1 MIGMQLKFKG
11 QTSSIDAGT
20 LINVLMQYQS
30 VAQEAN
36 RIYGGG
42 AQEIKIQVNAIE
54 KGSFIIDLEIVQN
67 VIQQLFSKASVEYIA
82 ALTGLIT
89 FSYKA
94 YKKLKGKP
102 IKTEDDKKEIS
113 SLSVN
118 GDINVNINVYNSR
131 ATREAISKSIQAA
144 DDDASVEGFS
154 VKDKEENAIVAFSR
168 DEFKEYKYDDFD
180 TEEDIPEER
189 IIDSEATLIIVGLNF
204 EKGTRWQFMYDG
216 FKIPIIVKD
225 DALMR
230 KIDEGERFGK
240 GDSIRV
246 KLRKIQ
252 KYNKEY
258 RAYENKSYKIIE
270 FYEHI
275 IPPKQTEIF

>member
-1 MIGMQLKFKG
+1 MQLKFEG

-102 IKTEDDKKEIS
+102 IKTEDDKKKIS

>member
-1 MIGMQLKFKG
+1 MQLKFEG

-54 KGSFIIDLEIVQN
+54 KGSFIIDLDIVQN
-67 VIQQLFSKASVEYIA
+67 VIQQLFSKASVEYIV
-82 ALTGLIT
+82 ALAGIIT

-102 IKTEDDKKEIS
+102 IKTEDDKKKIS
-113 SLSVN
+113 GLSVN
-118 GDINVNINVYNSR
+118 GDMNVNINVYNSR
-131 ATREAISKSIQAA
+131 TTREAISQSIQAA
-144 DDDASVEGFS
+144 DDDASVDGFC
-154 VKDKEENAIVAFSR
+154 VKDKEDNVIVTFSR

-180 TEEDIPEER
+180 TEEDVLEER
-189 IIDSEATLIIVGLNF
+189 IVDSEATLIIVGLNF
-204 EKGTRWQFMYDG
+204 EKGARWQFMYDG

-275 IPPKQTEIF
+275 IPPQQTELF

>member
-1 MIGMQLKFKG
+1 MQLKFEG

-36 RIYGGG
+36 LIYGGG
-42 AQEIKIQVNAIE
+42 TQEIKIQVNAIE

-67 VIQQLFSKASVEYIA
+67 VIQQLFSKASVEYIV
-82 ALTGLIT
+82 ALTGIIT

-102 IKTEDDKKEIS
+102 IKTEDDKKKIS

-118 GDINVNINVYNSR
+118 GDMNVNINVYNSR

-154 VKDKEENAIVAFSR
+154 VKDKEDNVIVTFSR

-180 TEEDIPEER
+180 TEEDVHEER
-189 IIDSEATLIIVGLNF
+189 IVDSEATLIIVGLNF
-204 EKGTRWQFMYDG
+204 EKGSRWQFMYDG
-216 FKIPIIVKD
+216 FKIPIVVKH

-275 IPPKQTEIF
+275 IPPQQTELF

>member
-1 MIGMQLKFKG
+1 MQLKFEG

-20 LINVLMQYQS
+20 LINVFMQYQS

-36 RIYGGG
+36 RIYSGGT
-42 AQEIKIQVNAIE
+42 QEIKIQVNAIE

-82 ALTGLIT
+82 ALTGIIT

-204 EKGTRWQFMYDG
+204 EKGARWQFMYDG

>member
-1 MIGMQLKFKG
+1 MQLKFEG

-36 RIYGGG
+36 RIYSGG

-54 KGSFIIDLEIVQN
+54 KGSFIIELEIVQN
-67 VIQQLFSKASVEYIA
+67 VIQQLFSKASVEYIL
-82 ALTGLIT
+82 ALTGIIT

-102 IKTEDDKKEIS
+102 IKTEDDKKKIS

-118 GDINVNINVYNSR
+118 GDMNVNINVYNSR

-144 DDDASVEGFS
+144 DDDASVDGFS
-154 VKDKEENAIVAFSR
+154 VKDKEENVIVTFSR

-180 TEEDIPEER
+180 TEEDVPEER
-189 IIDSEATLIIVGLNF
+189 IVDSEATLIIVGLNF
-204 EKGTRWQFMYDG
+204 EKGARWQFMYDG

-275 IPPKQTEIF
+275 IPPQQTELF

>member
-1 MIGMQLKFKG
+1 MQLKFEG

-36 RIYGGG
+36 QIYGGG
-42 AQEIKIQVNAIE
+42 TQEIKIQVNAIE

-67 VIQQLFSKASVEYIA
+67 VIQQLFSKASVEYIV
-82 ALTGLIT
+82 ALTGIIT

-102 IKTEDDKKEIS
+102 IKTEDDKKKIS

-118 GDINVNINVYNSR
+118 GDMNVNINVYNSR

-154 VKDKEENAIVAFSR
+154 VKDKEDNVIVTFSR

-180 TEEDIPEER
+180 TEQDVPEER
-189 IIDSEATLIIVGLNF
+189 IVDSDATLIIVGLNF
-204 EKGTRWQFMYDG
+204 EKGSRWQFMYDG

-275 IPPKQTEIF
+275 IPPQQTELF

>member
-1 MIGMQLKFKG
+1 MQLKFEG

-36 RIYGGG
+36 RIYSGGT
-42 AQEIKIQVNAIE
+42 QEIKIQVNAIE

-82 ALTGLIT
+82 ALTGIIT

-204 EKGTRWQFMYDG
+204 EKGARWQFMYDG

>member
-1 MIGMQLKFKG
+1 MQLKFEG

-67 VIQQLFSKASVEYIA
+67 VIQQLFSKASVEYIV
-82 ALTGLIT
+82 ALTGIIT

-102 IKTEDDKKEIS
+102 IKTEDDKKKIS

-118 GDINVNINVYNSR
+118 GDMNVNINVYNSR

-154 VKDKEENAIVAFSR
+154 VKDKEDNVIVTFSR

-180 TEEDIPEER
+180 TEEDVPEER
-189 IIDSEATLIIVGLNF
+189 IVDAEATLIIVGLNF
-204 EKGTRWQFMYDG
+204 EKGSRWQFMYEG

-275 IPPKQTEIF
+275 IPPQQTELF

>member
-1 MIGMQLKFKG
+1 MQLKFEG

-36 RIYGGG
+36 RIYSGGT
-42 AQEIKIQVNAIE
+42 QEIKIQVNAIE

-102 IKTEDDKKEIS
+102 IKTEDDKKKIS

-154 VKDKEENAIVAFSR
+154 VKDKEENVIVAFSR

-180 TEEDIPEER
+180 TEEDVPEER
-189 IIDSEATLIIVGLNF
+189 IIDSEAILIIVGLNF

>member
-1 MIGMQLKFKG
+1 MQLKFEG

-67 VIQQLFSKASVEYIA
+67 VIQQLFSKAYVEYIV
-82 ALTGLIT
+82 ALTGIIT

-102 IKTEDDKKEIS
+102 IKTEDDKKKIS

-118 GDINVNINVYNSR
+118 GDMNVNINVYNSR

-154 VKDKEENAIVAFSR
+154 VKDKEDNVIVTFSR

-180 TEEDIPEER
+180 TEEDVPEER
-189 IIDSEATLIIVGLNF
+189 IVDSEATLIIVGLNF
-204 EKGTRWQFMYDG
+204 EKGSRWQFMYDG
-216 FKIPIIVKD
+216 FKIPIVVKD

-275 IPPKQTEIF
+275 IPPQQTELF

>member
-1 MIGMQLKFKG
+1 
-11 QTSSIDAGT
+11 
-20 LINVLMQYQS
+20 
-30 VAQEAN
+30 
-36 RIYGGG
+36 
-42 AQEIKIQVNAIE
+42 
-54 KGSFIIDLEIVQN
+54 
-67 VIQQLFSKASVEYIA
+67 
-82 ALTGLIT
+82 
-89 FSYKA
+89 
-94 YKKLKGKP
+94 
-102 IKTEDDKKEIS
+102 
-113 SLSVN
+113 
-118 GDINVNINVYNSR
+118 
-131 ATREAISKSIQAA
+131 
-144 DDDASVEGFS
+144 
-154 VKDKEENAIVAFSR
+154 
-168 DEFKEYKYDDFD
+168 
-180 TEEDIPEER
+180 
-189 IIDSEATLIIVGLNF
+189 
-204 EKGTRWQFMYDG
+204 MYDG

>member
-1 MIGMQLKFKG
+1 MQLKFEG
-11 QTSSIDAGT
+11 QTSSIDANT
-20 LINVLMQYQS
+20 LINALMQYQS

-42 AQEIKIQVNAIE
+42 AHEIKIQVNAIE
-54 KGSFIIDLEIVQN
+54 KGSFIIDLEIVQG
-67 VIQQLFSKASVEYIA
+67 ILQQLFSKTSVEYIS
-82 ALTGLIT
+82 ALTGLII

-94 YKKLKGKP
+94 YKILKGKP
-102 IKTEDDKKEIS
+102 IKSEDDKKKIS
-113 SLSVN
+113 SISIN
-118 GDINVNINVYNSR
+118 GDINVSINVYNSR
-131 ATREAISKSIQAA
+131 ETREAISKSIQTA
-144 DDDASVEGFS
+144 DEDASVDGFS
-154 VKDKEENAIVAFSR
+154 VKDEDNNIIVTYSREELKS
-168 DEFKEYKYDDFD
+168 YKYDDFD

-204 EKGTRWQFMYDG
+204 ERGSRWQFMYDG

-225 DALMR
+225 DALMK

-275 IPPKQTEIF
+275 IPPQQTELFQA

>member
-1 MIGMQLKFKG
+1 MQLKFEG

-42 AQEIKIQVNAIE
+42 TQEIKIQVNAIE

-67 VIQQLFSKASVEYIA
+67 VIQQLFSKASVEYIV
-82 ALTGLIT
+82 ALTGIIT

-102 IKTEDDKKEIS
+102 IKTEDDKKKIS

-118 GDINVNINVYNSR
+118 GDMNVNINVYNNR

-154 VKDKEENAIVAFSR
+154 VKDKEENVIVAFSR

-180 TEEDIPEER
+180 TEEDVPEER
-189 IIDSEATLIIVGLNF
+189 IVDSDATLIIVGLNF

-216 FKIPIIVKD
+216 FKISIIVKD

-275 IPPKQTEIF
+275 IPPQQTELF

>member
-1 MIGMQLKFKG
+1 MQLKFEG

-36 RIYGGG
+36 LIYSGG

-67 VIQQLFSKASVEYIA
+67 VIQQLFSKASVEYIV
-82 ALTGLIT
+82 ALTGIIT

-102 IKTEDDKKEIS
+102 IKTEDDKKKIS
-113 SLSVN
+113 GLSVN

-131 ATREAISKSIQAA
+131 TTREAISKSIQAA
-144 DDDASVEGFS
+144 DDDASVDGFC
-154 VKDKEENAIVAFSR
+154 VKDKEENVIVTFSR

-180 TEEDIPEER
+180 TEEDVPEER
-189 IIDSEATLIIVGLNF
+189 IVDSEATLIIVGLNF
-204 EKGTRWQFMYDG
+204 EKGARWQFMYDG

-275 IPPKQTEIF
+275 IPPQQTELF

>member
-1 MIGMQLKFKG
+1 MQLKFEG

-67 VIQQLFSKASVEYIA
+67 VIQQLFSKASVEYIV
-82 ALTGLIT
+82 ALTGIIT

-102 IKTEDDKKEIS
+102 IKTEDDKKKIS

-118 GDINVNINVYNSR
+118 GDMNVNINVYNSR

-154 VKDKEENAIVAFSR
+154 VKDKEDNVIVTFSR

-180 TEEDIPEER
+180 TEEDVPEER
-189 IIDSEATLIIVGLNF
+189 IVDSDATLIIVGLNF
-204 EKGTRWQFMYDG
+204 EKGSRWQFMYDG

-275 IPPKQTEIF
+275 IPPQQTELF

>member
-1 MIGMQLKFKG
+1 MQLKFEG

-36 RIYGGG
+36 LIYGGG
-42 AQEIKIQVNAIE
+42 TQEIKIQVNAIE

-67 VIQQLFSKASVEYIA
+67 VIQQLFSKASVEYIV
-82 ALTGLIT
+82 ALTGIIT

-102 IKTEDDKKEIS
+102 IKTEDDKKKIS

-118 GDINVNINVYNSR
+118 GDMNVNINVYNSR

-154 VKDKEENAIVAFSR
+154 VKDKEDNVIVTFSR

-180 TEEDIPEER
+180 TEEDVHEER
-189 IIDSEATLIIVGLNF
+189 IVDSEATLIIVGLNF
-204 EKGTRWQFMYDG
+204 EKGSRWQFMYDG
-216 FKIPIIVKD
+216 FKIPIVVKD

-275 IPPKQTEIF
+275 IPPQQAELF

>member
-1 MIGMQLKFKG
+1 M
-11 QTSSIDAGT
+11 
-20 LINVLMQYQS
+20 
-30 VAQEAN
+30 
-36 RIYGGG
+36 
-42 AQEIKIQVNAIE
+42 
-54 KGSFIIDLEIVQN
+54 
-67 VIQQLFSKASVEYIA
+67 
-82 ALTGLIT
+82 
-89 FSYKA
+89 
-94 YKKLKGKP
+94 
-102 IKTEDDKKEIS
+102 
-113 SLSVN
+113 
-118 GDINVNINVYNSR
+118 NVNINVYNSR
-131 ATREAISKSIQAA
+131 ATRESISKSIQAA

-154 VKDKEENAIVAFSR
+154 VKDKEDNVIVTFSR

-180 TEEDIPEER
+180 TEEDVPEER
-189 IIDSEATLIIVGLNF
+189 IVDTEATLIIVGLNF
-204 EKGTRWQFMYDG
+204 EKGSRWQFMYEG

-275 IPPKQTEIF
+275 IPPQQTELF

>member
-1 MIGMQLKFKG
+1 MQLKFEG

-67 VIQQLFSKASVEYIA
+67 VIQQLFSKASVEYIV
-82 ALTGLIT
+82 ALTGIIT

-102 IKTEDDKKEIS
+102 IKTEDDKKKIS

-118 GDINVNINVYNSR
+118 GDMNVNINVYNSR

-154 VKDKEENAIVAFSR
+154 VKDKEDNVIVTFSR

-180 TEEDIPEER
+180 TEEDVPEER
-189 IIDSEATLIIVGLNF
+189 IVDTEATLIIVGLNF
-204 EKGTRWQFMYDG
+204 EKGSRWQFMYEG

-275 IPPKQTEIF
+275 IPPQQTELF

>member
-1 MIGMQLKFKG
+1 MQLKFEG

-67 VIQQLFSKASVEYIA
+67 VIQQLFSKASVEYIV
-82 ALTGLIT
+82 ALTGIIT

-102 IKTEDDKKEIS
+102 IKTEDDKKKIS

-118 GDINVNINVYNSR
+118 GDMNVNINVYNSR
-131 ATREAISKSIQAA
+131 ATRESISKSIQAA

-154 VKDKEENAIVAFSR
+154 VKDKEDNVIVTFSR

-180 TEEDIPEER
+180 TEEDVPEER
-189 IIDSEATLIIVGLNF
+189 IVDAEATLIIVGLNF
-204 EKGTRWQFMYDG
+204 EKGSKWQFMYEG

-275 IPPKQTEIF
+275 IPPQQTELF

>member
-1 MIGMQLKFKG
+1 MQLKFEG

-67 VIQQLFSKASVEYIA
+67 VIQQLFSKASVEYIV
-82 ALTGLIT
+82 ALTGIIT

-102 IKTEDDKKEIS
+102 IKTEDDKKKIS

-118 GDINVNINVYNSR
+118 GDMNVNINVYNSR

-154 VKDKEENAIVAFSR
+154 VKDKEDNVIVTFSR

-180 TEEDIPEER
+180 TEEDVHEER
-189 IIDSEATLIIVGLNF
+189 IVDSEATLIIVGLNF
-204 EKGTRWQFMYDG
+204 EKGSRWQFMYDG
-216 FKIPIIVKD
+216 FKIPVVVKD

-275 IPPKQTEIF
+275 IPPQQAELF

>member
-1 MIGMQLKFKG
+1 MQLKFEG

-67 VIQQLFSKASVEYIA
+67 VIQQLFSKASVEYIV
-82 ALTGLIT
+82 ALTGIIT

-102 IKTEDDKKEIS
+102 IKTEDDKKKIS

-118 GDINVNINVYNSR
+118 GDMNVNINVYNNR

-154 VKDKEENAIVAFSR
+154 VKDKEENVIVAFSR

-180 TEEDIPEER
+180 TEEDVPEER
-189 IIDSEATLIIVGLNF
+189 IVDSDATLIIVGLNF

-216 FKIPIIVKD
+216 FKISIIVKD

-275 IPPKQTEIF
+275 IPPQQTELF

>member
-1 MIGMQLKFKG
+1 MQLKFEG

-36 RIYGGG
+36 LIYGGG
-42 AQEIKIQVNAIE
+42 TQEIKIQVNAIE

-67 VIQQLFSKASVEYIA
+67 VIQQLFSKASVEYIV
-82 ALTGLIT
+82 ALTGIIT

-102 IKTEDDKKEIS
+102 IKTEDDKKKIS

-118 GDINVNINVYNSR
+118 GDMNVNINVYNSR

-154 VKDKEENAIVAFSR
+154 VKDKEDNVIVTFSR

-180 TEEDIPEER
+180 TEEDVHEER
-189 IIDSEATLIIVGLNF
+189 IVDSEATLIIVGLNF
-204 EKGTRWQFMYDG
+204 EKGSRWQFMYDG
-216 FKIPIIVKD
+216 FKIPIVVKD

-275 IPPKQTEIF
+275 IPPQQT

>member
-1 MIGMQLKFKG
+1 MQLKFEG

-42 AQEIKIQVNAIE
+42 AQEIKIQVNAIK

-67 VIQQLFSKASVEYIA
+67 VIQQLFSKASVEYIV
-82 ALTGLIT
+82 ALTGIIT

-102 IKTEDDKKEIS
+102 IKTEDDKKKIS

-118 GDINVNINVYNSR
+118 GDMNVNINVYNSR

-154 VKDKEENAIVAFSR
+154 VKDKEDNVIVTFSR

-180 TEEDIPEER
+180 TEEDVHEER
-189 IIDSEATLIIVGLNF
+189 IVDSEATLIIVGLNF
-204 EKGTRWQFMYDG
+204 EKGSRWQFMYDG
-216 FKIPIIVKD
+216 FKIPIVVKD

-275 IPPKQTEIF
+275 IPPQQAELF

>member
-1 MIGMQLKFKG
+1 MQLKFEG

-67 VIQQLFSKASVEYIA
+67 VIQQLFSKASVEYIV
-82 ALTGLIT
+82 ALTGIIT

-102 IKTEDDKKEIS
+102 IKTEDDKKKIS

-118 GDINVNINVYNSR
+118 GDMNVNINVYNNR

-154 VKDKEENAIVAFSR
+154 VKDKEDNVIVTFSR

-180 TEEDIPEER
+180 TEEDVHEER
-189 IIDSEATLIIVGLNF
+189 IVDSEATLIIVGLNF
-204 EKGTRWQFMYDG
+204 EKGSRWQFMYDG
-216 FKIPIIVKD
+216 FKIPIVVKD

-275 IPPKQTEIF
+275 IPPQQTELF

>member
-1 MIGMQLKFKG
+1 MQLKFEG

-67 VIQQLFSKASVEYIA
+67 VIQQLFSKASVEYIV
-82 ALTGLIT
+82 ALTGIIT

-102 IKTEDDKKEIS
+102 IKTEDDKKKIS
-113 SLSVN
+113 SLTVN
-118 GDINVNINVYNSR
+118 GDMNVNINVYNSR

-154 VKDKEENAIVAFSR
+154 VKDKEDNFIVTFSR

-180 TEEDIPEER
+180 TEEDVPEER
-189 IIDSEATLIIVGLNF
+189 IVDSEATLIIVGLNF
-204 EKGTRWQFMYDG
+204 EKGSRWQFMYDG
-216 FKIPIIVKD
+216 FKIPIVVKD

-275 IPPKQTEIF
+275 IPPQQTELF

>member
-1 MIGMQLKFKG
+1 MQLKFEG

-36 RIYGGG
+36 LIYGGG
-42 AQEIKIQVNAIE
+42 TQEIKIQVNAIE

-67 VIQQLFSKASVEYIA
+67 VIQQLFSKASVEYIV
-82 ALTGLIT
+82 ALTGIIT

-102 IKTEDDKKEIS
+102 IKTEDDKKKIS

-118 GDINVNINVYNSR
+118 GDMNVNINVYNSR

-154 VKDKEENAIVAFSR
+154 VKDKEDNVIVTFSR

-180 TEEDIPEER
+180 TEEDVHEER
-189 IIDSEATLIIVGLNF
+189 IVDSEATLIIVGLNF
-204 EKGTRWQFMYDG
+204 EKGSRWQFMYDG
-216 FKIPIIVKD
+216 FKIPIVVKD

-275 IPPKQTEIF
+275 IPPQQTELF

>member
-1 MIGMQLKFKG
+1 MQLKFEG

>member
-1 MIGMQLKFKG
+1 MQLKFEG

-67 VIQQLFSKASVEYIA
+67 VIQQLFSKASVEYIV
-82 ALTGLIT
+82 ALTGIIT

-102 IKTEDDKKEIS
+102 IKTEDDKKKIS

-118 GDINVNINVYNSR
+118 GDMNVNINVYNSR

-154 VKDKEENAIVAFSR
+154 VKDKEDNVIVTFSR

-180 TEEDIPEER
+180 TEEDVHEER
-189 IIDSEATLIIVGLNF
+189 IVDSEATLIIVGLNF
-204 EKGTRWQFMYDG
+204 EKGSRWQFMYDG
-216 FKIPIIVKD
+216 FKIPIVVKD

-252 KYNKEY
+252 
-258 RAYENKSYKIIE
+258 
-270 FYEHI
+270 
-275 IPPKQTEIF
+275 

>member
-1 MIGMQLKFKG
+1 
-11 QTSSIDAGT
+11 
-20 LINVLMQYQS
+20 MQYQS

-36 RIYGGG
+36 RIYSGGT
-42 AQEIKIQVNAIE
+42 QEIKIQVNAIE

-82 ALTGLIT
+82 ALTGIIT

-204 EKGTRWQFMYDG
+204 EKGARWQFMYDG

>member
-1 MIGMQLKFKG
+1 MQLKFEG

-67 VIQQLFSKASVEYIA
+67 VIQQLFSKASVEYIV
-82 ALTGLIT
+82 ALTGIIT

-118 GDINVNINVYNSR
+118 GDMNVNINVYNSR

-154 VKDKEENAIVAFSR
+154 VKDKEDNVIVTFSR

-180 TEEDIPEER
+180 TEEDVHEER
-189 IIDSEATLIIVGLNF
+189 IVDSEATLIIVGLNF
-204 EKGTRWQFMYDG
+204 EKGSRWQFMYDG
-216 FKIPIIVKD
+216 FKIPIVVKD

-275 IPPKQTEIF
+275 IPPQQAELF

>member
-1 MIGMQLKFKG
+1 MQLKFEG

-36 RIYGGG
+36 RIYSGGT
-42 AQEIKIQVNAIE
+42 QEIKIQVNAIE

-82 ALTGLIT
+82 ALTGIIT

-113 SLSVN
+113 SLLVN

-204 EKGTRWQFMYDG
+204 EKGARWQFMYDG